1 MEVLMAI
8 HFESNIKAAETK
20 CTELLHCGELH
31 DKDELL
37 KYQIAFIVSLF
48 HVVFSDRRIPK
59 TLWSIE
65 TKHPIYERS

>member
-1 MEVLMAI
+1 MAI

-59 TLWSIE
+59 TL
-65 TKHPIYERS
+65 